1 MKRLFVLIAL
11 VLLCNSVSAQW
22 ENIAFISAYR
32 GIAFPM
38 GNLKATSMTDSKS
51 GYAKQGSTI
60 GIDGGYV
67 IDHWGIVAKVAE
79 YQCSYNTDALNKNY
93 QSQLHRYNLSNGIWV
108 NSMYALGV
116 CGVLPVTDY
125 FCIRG
130 NVFAGLQNTIAPGI
144 HDLTTNKEL
153 IEKNT
158 TWGFYKGA
166 SVALQ
171 FRLGHFSI
179 APEASIESSQAR
191 MNDFTNKTVK
201 VPVNTGCV
209 MAALVFY
216 LGELNS
222 LHEHSNEFTE

>member
-1 MKRLFVLIAL
+1 MKKLFVFA
-11 VLLCNSVSAQW
+11 VLLMLCNAAWAQW

-32 GIAFPM
+32 GFAFPL
-38 GNLKATSMTDSKS
+38 GNMKATSINNSKS

-79 YQCSYNTDALNKNY
+79 YQYDYNTDALNKNY
-93 QSQLHRYNLSNGIWV
+93 LTQNRHYNLSNGIWV
-108 NSMYALGV
+108 NAMYAVGG
-116 CGVLPVTDY
+116 CGVIPVTDY

-130 NVFAGLQNTIAPGI
+130 NVFVGLQNSVAPGI
-144 HDLTTNKEL
+144 RDLDHNIQL
-153 IEKNT
+153 IDKNT

-166 SVALQ
+166 SLALQ
-171 FRLGHFSI
+171 FRIGHFSI

-191 MNDFTNKTVK
+191 MNDYYNKTVK
-201 VPVNTGCV
+201 VPVNAACV
-209 MAALVFY
+209 MGALVFY

-222 LHEHSNEFTE
+222 LHENSNEFSE